1 MQEIRTAIIG
11 VGNCASSFVQG
22 RFYYNDPEVDIPG
35 LITKN
40 FGGYQANDIQFVA
53 AFDVDERKVGWDLS
67 EAIFAEPN
75 CTTVFQKKIPSLD
88 CPVEMGYV
96 IDSIPLHNDQY
107 PESARFKPKENTYS
121 SKREAKRAI
130 VQSLLKKRVDV
141 VVNYLPV
148 GSEENTL
155 FYAECCLEAGCA
167 FVNAIPVFLSK
178 IYGDRFKRSGL
189 PILGDDIKS
198 QVGATII
205 HRVLT
210 KLFEDRG
217 QPIKRSYQLNVGG
230 NTDFLNM
237 LDRERLKSK
246 KISKTQSVLSQM
258 NGSGASFDPQQ
269 LYVGPSDYVP
279 WLKDNKVC
287 FLRIEGEQFG
297 GVPMN
302 LEVRLSVEDS
312 PNSAGVIMDAVR
324 AAKVALD
331 RGLSGPIIEASAYLF
346 KSPLRQFEDSE
357 AREML
362 RRFAEP
368 RLDIAET
375 VDEQSGNFLDSTRFL
390 DGAVQENAVLLSKN
404 MEGYSFANLA
414 LPGTKE

>member
-1 MQEIRTAIIG
+1 MQEIRTGIFG

-22 RFYYNDPEVDIPG
+22 RFFYKNPDADIPG
-35 LITKN
+35 LITKS
-40 FGGYQANDIQFVA
+40 FGGYRACDIHIAA
-53 AFDVDERKVGWDLS
+53 AFDVDERKVGRDLS

-75 CTTVFQKKIPSLD
+75 CTTVFQRDIPFLD
-88 CPVEMGYV
+88 CPVDMGYV
-96 IDSIPLHNDQY
+96 IDSIPPHNDQF
-107 PESARFKPKENTYS
+107 PESARFKPKPNIYPN
-121 SKREAKRAI
+121 KAKAKDAI
-130 VQSLLKKRVDV
+130 VRRLRHKRVDV

-167 FVNAIPVFLSK
+167 FVNAIPVFVSK
-178 IYGDRFKRSGL
+178 IYGDRFKEAGL
-189 PILGDDIKS
+189 PVLGDDIKS

-210 KLFEDRG
+210 RLFEDRG
-217 QPIKRSYQLNVGG
+217 ERIKRSYQLNVGG

-237 LDRERLKSK
+237 LDRMRLKSK
-246 KISKTQSVLSQM
+246 RISKTQSVLSQM
-258 NGSGASFDPQQ
+258 DGAEFDPQN
-269 LYVGPSDYVP
+269 LYIGPSDYVP
-279 WLKDNKVC
+279 WLKDNKLC
-287 FLRIEGEQFG
+287 FLRIEAEQFG

-302 LEVRLSVEDS
+302 IEVRLSVEDS

-346 KSPLRQFEDSE
+346 KSPVQQFEDTE

-362 RRFAEP
+362 KRFAEHQVG
-368 RLDIAET
+368 IAEAAAGLRVT
-375 VDEQSGNFLDSTRFL
+375 
-390 DGAVQENAVLLSKN
+390 
-404 MEGYSFANLA
+404 
-414 LPGTKE
+414 

>member
-1 MQEIRTAIIG
+1 MQTIRTGIIG

-22 RFYYNDPEVDIPG
+22 RFYYNAPEADIPG

-40 FGGYQANDIQFVA
+40 FGGYRANDIQFVA

-67 EAIFAEPN
+67 EAIFAKPN
-75 CTTVFQKKIPSLD
+75 CTTIFQKDIPSLD

-96 IDSIPLHNDQY
+96 IDSIPLHNNQY
-107 PESARFKPKENTYS
+107 PEPVRFKPKKNIYS
-121 SKREAKRAI
+121 SREQAKRAI
-130 VQSLLKKRVDV
+130 VRSLLEKQVDV

-155 FYAECCLEAGCA
+155 FYAECCIEAGCA
-167 FVNAIPVFLSK
+167 FVNAIPVFVSR
-178 IYGDRFKRSGL
+178 IYGNRFKRAGL
-189 PILGDDIKS
+189 PVLGDDIKS

-230 NTDFLNM
+230 NTDFMNM
-237 LDRERLKSK
+237 LDRDRLKSK

-258 NGSGASFDPQQ
+258 NGAEFDPQQ
-269 LYVGPSDYVP
+269 LYIGPSDYVP

-287 FLRIEGEQFG
+287 FLRIEAEQFG

-302 LEVRLSVEDS
+302 LELRLSVEDS

-346 KSPLRQFEDSE
+346 KSPIQQFEDTE

-368 RLDIAET
+368 QVCIARAI
-375 VDEQSGNFLDSTRFL
+375 DEFHMTASESLVS
-390 DGAVQENAVLLSKN
+390 
-404 MEGYSFANLA
+404 
-414 LPGTKE
+414 

>member
-1 MQEIRTAIIG
+1 MEKIRTCLIG

-22 RFYYNDPEVDIPG
+22 RFYYNDPNADIPG

-40 FGGYQANDIQFVA
+40 FGGYRAYDIQFVS
-53 AFDVDERKVGWDLS
+53 AFDVDERKVGRDLS
-67 EAIFAEPN
+67 EAIFAKPN
-75 CTTVFQKKIPSLD
+75 CTTIFQKEIPYLD
-88 CPVEMGYV
+88 CPVEMGFI
-96 IDSIPLHNDQY
+96 IDSIPPHNDQF
-107 PESARFKPKENTYS
+107 PESIRFKPLENIYAS
-121 SKREAKRAI
+121 YEEAKGAI
-130 VQSLLKKRVDV
+130 VRSLRERGVDV

-155 FYAECCLEAGCA
+155 FYAECALEAGCA
-167 FVNAIPVFLSK
+167 FVNAIPVFVSK
-178 IYGDRFKRSGL
+178 LYGEKFRRVGL

-217 QPIKRSYQLNVGG
+217 QKIKRSYQLNIGG

-246 KISKTQSVLSQM
+246 KVSKTQSVLSQM
-258 NGSGASFDPQQ
+258 EDQTFDSQNI
-269 LYVGPSDYVP
+269 YIGPSDYVP
-279 WLKDNKVC
+279 WLKDNKIC
-287 FLRIEGEQFG
+287 FLRIEAEQFG

-346 KSPLRQFEDSE
+346 KSPAKQFEESV

-362 RRFAEP
+362 KRFAEP
-368 RLDIAET
+368 QVKKAEPEDKLFRSYERPSIYEKPP
-375 VDEQSGNFLDSTRFL
+375 VER
-390 DGAVQENAVLLSKN
+390 
-404 MEGYSFANLA
+404 GYMGPL
-414 LPGTKE
+414 KI

>member
-1 MQEIRTAIIG
+1 MQEIRTGIVG
-11 VGNCASSFVQG
+11 VGNCTSSLVQG
-22 RFYYNDPEVDIPG
+22 RFYYNDPDADIPG
-35 LITKN
+35 LITKD
-40 FGGYQANDIQFVA
+40 FSGYRACDIQFVA
-53 AFDVDERKVGWDLS
+53 AFDVDERKIGRDLS

-75 CTTVFQKKIPSLD
+75 CTTVFQKDIPLLD

-96 IDSIPLHNDQY
+96 IDSIPPHNKEF
-107 PESARFKPKENTYS
+107 PGSARFKPKPNIYS
-121 SKREAKRAI
+121 DKKSAKDAI
-130 VQSLLKKRVDV
+130 VRSLRQKRVDV

-148 GSEENTL
+148 GSEKNTL
-155 FYAECCLEAGCA
+155 FYANCCLEAGCA
-167 FVNAIPVFLSK
+167 FVNAMPVFVSK
-178 IYGDRFKRSGL
+178 IYGNRFKRAGL

-237 LDRERLKSK
+237 LDRMRLKSK

-258 NGSGASFDPQQ
+258 DGEEFDPRN
-269 LYVGPSDYVP
+269 LYIGPSDYVP
-279 WLKDNKVC
+279 WLKDNKLC
-287 FLRIEGEQFG
+287 FLRIEAEQFG

-302 LEVRLSVEDS
+302 VEVRLSVEDS
-312 PNSAGVIMDAVR
+312 PNSAGVIVDAVR

-346 KSPLRQFEDSE
+346 KSPVQQFDDTK

-362 RRFAEP
+362 KRFAEP
-368 RLDIAET
+368 QVGIAE
-375 VDEQSGNFLDSTRFL
+375 
-390 DGAVQENAVLLSKN
+390 AVAELCVT
-404 MEGYSFANLA
+404 
-414 LPGTKE
+414 PGESSSV

>member
-1 MQEIRTAIIG
+1 MGKIRTCLIG

-22 RFYYNDPEVDIPG
+22 CFYYNDPNADIPG

-40 FGGYQANDIQFVA
+40 FGGYRAYDIQFVS
-53 AFDVDERKVGWDLS
+53 AFDVDERKVGRDLS
-67 EAIFAEPN
+67 EAIFAKPN
-75 CTTVFQKKIPSLD
+75 CTTIFQKEIPYLD
-88 CPVEMGYV
+88 CPVEMGFI
-96 IDSIPLHNDQY
+96 IDSIPPHNEQF
-107 PESARFKPKENTYS
+107 PESVRFKPLKNIYETPE
-121 SKREAKRAI
+121 EARRAI
-130 VQSLLKKRVDV
+130 VRSLKEKAVDV

-155 FYAECCLEAGCA
+155 FYAECALEAGCA
-167 FVNAIPVFLSK
+167 FVNAIPVFVSK
-178 IYGDRFKRSGL
+178 LYGERFRKAGL

-210 KLFEDRG
+210 RLFEDRG
-217 QPIKRSYQLNVGG
+217 QKIKRSYQLNFGG

-258 NGSGASFDPQQ
+258 NDSYFDPQNI
-269 LYVGPSDYVP
+269 YIGPSDYVP
-279 WLKDNKVC
+279 WLKDNKIC
-287 FLRIEGEQFG
+287 FIRIEAEQFG

-302 LEVRLSVEDS
+302 LEIRLSVEDS

-346 KSPLRQFEDSE
+346 KSPVQQFEESE

-362 RRFAEP
+362 KRFARPE
-368 RLDIAET
+368 E
-375 VDEQSGNFLDSTRFL
+375 
-390 DGAVQENAVLLSKN
+390 
-404 MEGYSFANLA
+404 EGL
-414 LPGTKE
+414 KEEEKFFKPFKKHPSYEKSSVKTGYMGSLEV

>member
-1 MQEIRTAIIG
+1 MQEIRTGIFG

-22 RFYYNDPEVDIPG
+22 RFFYKDPDADIPG
-35 LITKN
+35 LITKS
-40 FGGYQANDIQFVA
+40 FGGYRACDIHIAA
-53 AFDVDERKVGWDLS
+53 AFDVDERKVGRDLS

-75 CTTVFQKKIPSLD
+75 CTTVFQRDIPFLD
-88 CPVEMGYV
+88 CPVDMGYV
-96 IDSIPLHNDQY
+96 IDSIPPHNDQF
-107 PESARFKPKENTYS
+107 PESARFKPKPNIYPN
-121 SKREAKRAI
+121 KAKAKDVI
-130 VQSLLKKRVDV
+130 VRRLRQKRVDV

-167 FVNAIPVFLSK
+167 FVNAIPVFVSK
-178 IYGDRFKRSGL
+178 IYGDRFKEAGL
-189 PILGDDIKS
+189 PVLGDDIKS

-210 KLFEDRG
+210 RLFEDRG
-217 QPIKRSYQLNVGG
+217 ERIKRSYQLNVGG

-237 LDRERLKSK
+237 LDRMRLKSK
-246 KISKTQSVLSQM
+246 RISKTQSVLSQM
-258 NGSGASFDPQQ
+258 DGAEFDPQN
-269 LYVGPSDYVP
+269 LYIGPSDYVP
-279 WLKDNKVC
+279 WLKDNKLC
-287 FLRIEGEQFG
+287 FLRIEAEQFG

-302 LEVRLSVEDS
+302 IEVRLSVEDS

-346 KSPLRQFEDSE
+346 KSPVQQFEDTE

-362 RRFAEP
+362 KRFAEHQVG
-368 RLDIAET
+368 IAEAAAGLRVT
-375 VDEQSGNFLDSTRFL
+375 
-390 DGAVQENAVLLSKN
+390 
-404 MEGYSFANLA
+404 
-414 LPGTKE
+414 